1 MVRTCRGS
9 YRLIGSL
16 GWLVDDSTKEPRYY
30 AAIASVSGLD
40 AARDLAGRATTLD
53 PAFNLT
59 LRIASRS
66 RAYGACVDVGAA
78 LDVSYRG
85 LRLAGPPAP
94 HLCAGRME
102 AAVTATPVVA
112 WGAAVRVPGFVMGS
126 LAGEMARGDAA
137 FDVTLT
143 VPSVHD
149 DSRQGELVRCIARRV
164 GDVVGALRAP

>member
-30 AAIASVSGLD
+30 AAIASVSCLD

-59 LRIASRS
+59 LRIASRR
-66 RAYGACVDVGAA
+66 RAYGAA

-85 LRLAGPPAP
+85 LPLAGPPAP

-126 LAGEMARGDAA
+126 LAGEMARVDAA

-149 DSRQGELVRCIARRV
+149 DSRQGELVRCMARRV